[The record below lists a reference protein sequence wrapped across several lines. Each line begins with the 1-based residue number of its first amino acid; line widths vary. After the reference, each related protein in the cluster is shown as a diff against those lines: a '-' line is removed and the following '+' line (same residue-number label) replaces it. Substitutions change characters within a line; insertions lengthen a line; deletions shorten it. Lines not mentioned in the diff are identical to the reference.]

1 MEYNHD
7 ILERSNGKSIRG
19 KGDRMAERKKL
30 GDLLKEAGLIDD
42 FQLEAALS
50 HQRNWGGKLGS
61 IIVELEFAREE
72 DIARVISEK
81 MGVPYI
87 NLFEPELSPDIF
99 KVLKADMAKK
109 FGVVPVRKEANTLV
123 LAMSDPMDIETM
135 DNIRFI
141 TGLSIKPVLSMAAE
155 IKDAIRKYYD
165 GEPVTRV
172 SKALFRESATQA
184 SKLEFV
190 REVPDI
196 STTEW
201 NQQFQQQQDVQS
213 FRQDL
218 ATQKIVLEALTTLLI
233 EKQFF
238 TRDELVKLI
247 EQKKL
252 GL

>member
-1 MEYNHD
+1 M
-7 ILERSNGKSIRG
+7 
-19 KGDRMAERKKL
+19 

-50 HQRNWGGKLGS
+50 HQRNWGGKLGA

-87 NLFEPELSPDIF
+87 NLFDPELPPDIF

-141 TGLSIKPVLSMAAE
+141 TGLSIKPVLAMAAE

-165 GEPVTRV
+165 GEPVTR
-172 SKALFRESATQA
+172 SKISFRESATQA
-184 SKLEFV
+184 SKLELV
-190 REVPDI
+190 RERPDV

-201 NQQFQQQQDVQS
+201 NQQFQHQQDFQS

-218 ATQKIVLEALTTLLI
+218 ATQKIVIEALTTLLI
-233 EKQFF
+233 EKKIV

-247 EQKKL
+247 EQKKQ

>member
-1 MEYNHD
+1 MGRVIWE
-7 ILERSNGKSIRG
+7 
-19 KGDRMAERKKL
+19 KGDCMAVQKKM

-50 HQRNWGGKLGS
+50 HQRNWGGKLGA
-61 IIVELEFAREE
+61 IIIELEFAREE

-87 NLFEPELSPDIF
+87 NLFDPELSPDIF

-141 TGLSIKPVLSMAAE
+141 TGLSIKPVLSMTSE

-165 GEPVTRV
+165 GETITRV
-172 SKALFRESATQA
+172 SKPSFRESAKKSSTME
-184 SKLEFV
+184 LV
-190 REVPDI
+190 REMPDL

-201 NQQFQQQQDVQS
+201 NQQVQQQHDGQS
-213 FRQDL
+213 IRQDL
-218 ATQKIVLEALTTLLI
+218 ATQKIVLEALISLLI
-233 EKQFF
+233 EKDFF
-238 TRDELVKLI
+238 TRDEIAKII
-247 EQKKL
+247 EQKKM
-252 GL
+252 GI